1 MASPADGP
9 DTAAAP
15 GAASDSLQEITVT
28 AQRRTENMQDVPI
41 SMQAL
46 TGETLQQLNIQTF
59 DDYIKYLPNV
69 TVGEQRSR
77 ARTRCSCAA

>member
-1 MASPADGP
+1 
-9 DTAAAP
+9 
-15 GAASDSLQEITVT
+15 
-28 AQRRTENMQDVPI
+28 MQDVPI

-69 TVGEQRSR
+69 TIGEQRAR
-77 ARTRCSCAA
+77 ARTRSSCAA